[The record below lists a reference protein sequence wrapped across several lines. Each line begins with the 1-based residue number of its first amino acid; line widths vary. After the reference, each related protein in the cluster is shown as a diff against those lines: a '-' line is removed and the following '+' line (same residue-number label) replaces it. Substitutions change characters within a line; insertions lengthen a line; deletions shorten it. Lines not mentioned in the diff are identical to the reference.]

1 MAAKETDMTS
11 PERLA
16 IQMGLD
22 IPDFDRDGYY
32 GADYG
37 TMKPFHR
44 VGSLL
49 FLSGHVAQ
57 RGTEISH
64 KGRLGADVTVDEG
77 YQAARRTGLNVLGG
91 IRQAVGSLDRVKGI
105 VRSLNFVV
113 CTPEFEEV
121 HKVSS
126 GLSGPVPGGFR
137 ARARAGR
144 PGDHR
149 RDGAGERG
157 LLRDLGHGRG
167 GIGPAGRIT
176 GRAPARWPVVSTKPM
191 PQDAP
196 GRRPSAGGARRARMA
211 RCSAR

>member
-1 MAAKETDMTS
+1 MTS
-11 PERLA
+11 AESLA

-44 VGSLL
+44 VGNLL

-57 RGTEISH
+57 IGAEITH
-64 KGRLGADVTVDEG
+64 KGRLGAEVTVDQG

-113 CTPEFEEV
+113 CTPDFADV
-121 HKVSS
+121 HRVSS
-126 GLSGPVPGGFR
+126 GLSDLFVEVLGP
-137 ARARAGR
+137 
-144 PGDHR
+144 
-149 RDGAGERG
+149 ERG
-157 LLRDLGHGRG
+157 LG
-167 GIGPAGRIT
+167 
-176 GRAPARWPVVSTKPM
+176 GRATIGV
-191 PQDAP
+191 
-196 GRRPSAGGARRARMA
+196 MA
-211 RCSAR
+211 LAHGVCFETWVTVEVEE

>member
-1 MAAKETDMTS
+1 MIS

-16 IQMGLD
+16 IEMGLD

-32 GADYG
+32 GAGYG

-57 RGTEISH
+57 IGTEITR
-64 KGRLGADVTVDEG
+64 KGRLGRDVTVEEG
-77 YQAARRTGLNVLGG
+77 YMAARQTGLNVLGG
-91 IRQAVGSLDRVKGI
+91 IRQAVGSLDRVKGV

-126 GLSGPVPGGFR
+126 GLSDLFVEVFGP
-137 ARARAGR
+137 
-144 PGDHR
+144 
-149 RDGAGERG
+149 ERG
-157 LLRDLGHGRG
+157 LG
-167 GIGPAGRIT
+167 
-176 GRAPARWPVVSTKPM
+176 GRATIGV
-191 PQDAP
+191 
-196 GRRPSAGGARRARMA
+196 MA
-211 RCSAR
+211 LANGVCFETWVTVEVD